1 MTAYVLRRLAYVVPV
16 LIGVSLLAFGVG
28 RLAPGDPA
36 RDLLFRTTG
45 VQPTEREV
53 AAERHRLGFDK
64 PLVTQYVTWV
74 GDALRGRLGTSYATG
89 EPVGHAI
96 AETLPRTLELAAA
109 ALLIAVAVAVPL
121 GVLAAA
127 FRWTWVDHLVRV
139 LTLLAAS
146 MPTFWVGYL
155 LILVFAVH
163 LHLLPPFG
171 TGDLSHLVLP
181 ACTLA
186 LFDIALLA
194 RFTRA
199 AMLEVIGEDYV
210 RTARAKGLSERR
222 VLVRHVLRNALIPVV
237 TWTGMALGFLL
248 GYSVVVETVF
258 AWPGLG
264 YTTVQA
270 IGARDYP
277 YIQAFA
283 LLMAVIFV
291 TLNLIVDLLYTWID
305 PRVRFTRVQAVAHGA
320 AR

>member
-1 MTAYVLRRLAYVVPV
+1 VTAYVLRRLAYVVPV

-53 AAERHRLGFDK
+53 AAERHRLGLDK

-155 LILVFAVH
+155 LILVFAVD
-163 LHLLPPFG
+163 LHLFPSFG
-171 TGDLSHLVLP
+171 VGGLRHLVLP
-181 ACTLA
+181 AVTLA
-186 LFDIALLA
+186 LFDVAVLA

-199 AMLEVIGEDYV
+199 SVLESLGEDFI
-210 RTARAKGLSERR
+210 RTARAKGLSRRR
-222 VLVRHVLRNALIPVV
+222 VLVKHAFRPALIPLV
-237 TWTGMALGFLL
+237 TWTGTALGYLL

-264 YTTVQA
+264 YQA
-270 IGARDYP
+270 IQAIQARDYP
-277 YIQAFA
+277 FLQAFT
-283 LLMAVIFV
+283 LLMGLVFV
-291 TLNLIVDLLYTWID
+291 GLNLAVDVLYTWID
-305 PRVRFTRVQAVAHGA
+305 PRIRFGSAATAGA
-320 AR
+320 G